1 MPNPPPE
8 LRELRVDRPV
18 HGGRCVALPAGAAD
32 APEPPAEPATQAPGA
47 LAQRRVPLVLLA
59 GGIPGERVVARIET
73 RKGVAFGEVV
83 EVLDAS
89 PDRVAAPAH
98 PGLDLGHVALERQ
111 LELKHAV
118 LLDAARRCGVALPAE
133 VPPVA
138 PSPRPWGYRS
148 AIQPAVAS
156 SGTPATLGYRRPG
169 AHEVVPLDD
178 DPTANAACA
187 AAWAAVAAVGLPAGV
202 REVAIRGN
210 DEGEALIA
218 LVAAVPARSPRG
230 PRAGPRASQAA
241 RPGRDPLAEGDPGDP
256 LDTAHALVRAGV
268 AGVALA
274 PYDPRGRFRGGAQR
288 LAGARSMRQRYGD
301 VEITLTATAFAQPNP
316 QAAGAL
322 FRELAAWAP
331 KARHALDLY
340 GGNGVIGL
348 HLAPRSE
355 RVTVIEIDRGAVER
369 GRADAQRLGAEHV
382 MHVRLDA
389 RELRVPDDADLVCVD
404 PPRAGLAAVTRQAIV
419 ESRAKTL
426 IYVSCDVATWARDV
440 ADLQRAGF
448 RLERVR
454 PYDFQPHTHHLE
466 ILSLLVR

>member
-8 LRELRVDRPV
+8 RRELRVDRPV
-18 HGGRCVALPAGAAD
+18 HGGRCVALPADGAEAPD
-32 APEPPAEPATQAPGA
+32 ASAEAPGA
-47 LAQRRVPLVLLA
+47 PPARRVPLVLLA

-83 EVLDAS
+83 EVLEAS
-89 PDRVAAPAH
+89 PDRVETPTH
-98 PGLDLGHVALERQ
+98 PGLDLGHVALGRQ
-111 LELKHAV
+111 LELKHTV
-118 LLDAARRCGVALPAE
+118 LLDAARRAGVVLPAE

-156 SGTPATLGYRRPG
+156 TGAPTALGYRRPG
-169 AHEVVPLDD
+169 AHEVVPLDE
-178 DPTANAACA
+178 DPTANPACA
-187 AAWAAVAAVGLPAGV
+187 AAWAAVTSVGLPAGV

-210 DEGEALIA
+210 DDGEALLA
-218 LVAAVPARSPRG
+218 LVATVPARSARHARAAGGARSGRG
-230 PRAGPRASQAA
+230 ASATREEPAA
-241 RPGRDPLAEGDPGDP
+241 RDPSDPLE
-256 LDTAHALVRAGV
+256 TAHALVRAGV
-268 AGVALA
+268 TGVALA
-274 PYDPRGRFRGGAQR
+274 PYDPRGRFRGGTQR

-301 VEITLTATAFAQPNP
+301 IELTLTATAFAQPNP
-316 QAAGAL
+316 AAAGAL

-331 KARHALDLY
+331 PARHALDLY

-355 RVTVIEIDRGAVER
+355 QVTVVEIDRGAVER
-369 GRADAQRLGAEHV
+369 GRADAQRLGAAHV

-389 RELRVPDDADLVCVD
+389 RELRVPDDVDLVCVD

-419 ESRAKTL
+419 ESRARAL
-426 IYVSCDVATWARDV
+426 LYVSCDVATWARDV

-448 RLERVR
+448 RLERLR
-454 PYDFQPHTHHLE
+454 PYDLQPHTHHLE
-466 ILSLLVR
+466 ILSLLRR

>member
-1 MPNPPPE
+1 MSNPPPE

-18 HGGRCVALPAGAAD
+18 HGGRCVALPADAAAVAGVTGA
-32 APEPPAEPATQAPGA
+32 APGA
-47 LAQRRVPLVLLA
+47 PSPGRVPLVLLA

-73 RKGVAFGEVV
+73 RKGVDFGEVV
-83 EVLDAS
+83 EVLEAS
-89 PDRVAAPAH
+89 PDRVDAPAH
-98 PGLDLGHVALERQ
+98 PGLDLGHVALGRQ
-111 LELKHAV
+111 LELKQAV
-118 LLDAARRCGVALPAE
+118 LLDAARRAGVALPAE

-138 PSPRPWGYRS
+138 PSPRSWGYRS

-156 SGTPATLGYRRPG
+156 AGTPATLGYRRPG
-169 AHEVVPLDD
+169 AHDVIPLDD
-178 DPTANAACA
+178 DPTGNPACA
-187 AAWAAVAAVGLPAGV
+187 AAWAAVTAVGLPAGV

-210 DEGEALIA
+210 DDGEALIA
-218 LVAAVPARSPRG
+218 LVAAVPARAPRG
-230 PRAGPRASQAA
+230 PRTPKGSGREREPRT
-241 RPGRDPLAEGDPGDP
+241 GGDPGDP
-256 LDTAHALVRAGV
+256 LETAHALVRAGV

-288 LAGARSMRQRYGD
+288 LAGGRSMRQRYGD

-316 QAAGAL
+316 EAAGAL

-331 KARHALDLY
+331 TARHALDLY

-355 RVTVIEIDRGAVER
+355 RVTVVEIDRGAVER
-369 GRADAQRLGAEHV
+369 GRADAQRMGADHV

-389 RELRVPDDADLVCVD
+389 RDLRVPDDVDLVCVD
-404 PPRAGLAAVTRQAIV
+404 PPRAGLAAVTREAIV
-419 ESRAKTL
+419 ESRVKTL

-440 ADLQRAGF
+440 ADLQRSGF

-466 ILSLLVR
+466 ILSLLRR

>member
-1 MPNPPPE
+1 MSIPAPE
-8 LRELRVDRPV
+8 LRELRVERPV
-18 HGGRCVALPAGAAD
+18 HGGRCVALPADAAGAAD
-32 APEPPAEPATQAPGA
+32 APAAAPGVPA
-47 LAQRRVPLVLLA
+47 PRRVPLVLLA

-83 EVLDAS
+83 EVLEAS

-98 PGLDLGHVALERQ
+98 PGLDLGHVALARQ

-118 LLDAARRCGVALPAE
+118 LLDAARRAGVTLPAE

-138 PSPRPWGYRS
+138 PSPRTWGYRS
-148 AIQPAVAS
+148 AVQPAVAVA
-156 SGTPATLGYRRPG
+156 GTPAALGYRRPG
-169 AHEVVPLDD
+169 AHDVVPLDE
-178 DPTANAACA
+178 DPTANPACA
-187 AAWAAVAAVGLPAGV
+187 AAWNAVTSVGLPAGV

-210 DEGEALIA
+210 DDGEALIA
-218 LVAAVPARSPRG
+218 LVAAVPARAPRG
-230 PRAGPRASQAA
+230 HRASPA
-241 RPGRDPLAEGDPGDP
+241 RAQRDPSSEGDPGDP
-256 LDTAHALVRAGV
+256 LETAHALVRAGV

-274 PYDPRGRFRGGAQR
+274 PYDARGRFRGGAQR

-301 VEITLTATAFAQPNP
+301 VELTLTATAFAQPNP
-316 QAAGAL
+316 EAAGAL

-331 KARHALDLY
+331 TARHALDLY

-369 GRADAQRLGAEHV
+369 GRADAQRMGANHV

-389 RELRVPDDADLVCVD
+389 RELRVPDDVDLVCVD
-404 PPRAGLAAVTRQAIV
+404 PPRAGLAAATRQAIV

-454 PYDFQPHTHHLE
+454 PFDFQPHTHHLE
-466 ILSLLVR
+466 ILSLLRR

>member
-1 MPNPPPE
+1 MPNPPTE

-18 HGGRCVALPAGAAD
+18 HGGRCVALPADAGEAMAPTSGPAA
-32 APEPPAEPATQAPGA
+32 EAPGA
-47 LAQRRVPLVLLA
+47 RVPRRVPLVLLA

-73 RKGVAFGEVV
+73 RKGVDFGEVV

-89 PDRVAAPAH
+89 PDRVAAPVH
-98 PGLDLGHVALERQ
+98 PGLDLGHVALGRQ

-118 LLDAARRCGVALPAE
+118 LLDAARRAGVALPVE
-133 VPPVA
+133 VPTVT

-169 AHEVVPLDD
+169 AHDVVPLDA
-178 DPTANAACA
+178 DPTANPACA
-187 AAWAAVAAVGLPAGV
+187 AAWAAVTSVGLPAGV

-210 DEGEALIA
+210 DDGEALIA
-218 LVAAVPARSPRG
+218 LVAAVPARAPRG
-230 PRAGPRASQAA
+230 PRAGPRGSHAA
-241 RPGRDPLAEGDPGDP
+241 RPRRGTPAAGDPGDP
-256 LDTAHALVRAGV
+256 LETGHALVRAGV

-288 LAGARSMRQRYGD
+288 LAGARSLRQRVGD

-316 QAAGAL
+316 AAAGAL
-322 FRELAAWAP
+322 FRELASWAP
-331 KARHALDLY
+331 SARHALDLY

-369 GRADAQRLGAEHV
+369 GRADAQRMGAKHV

-448 RLERVR
+448 RLARLR

>member
-1 MPNPPPE
+1 
-8 LRELRVDRPV
+8 V
-18 HGGRCVALPAGAAD
+18 PAGTAEAAGG
-32 APEPPAEPATQAPGA
+32 PAEEATGASVAPRG
-47 LAQRRVPLVLLA
+47 PLVLLA
-59 GGIPGERVVARIET
+59 GGIPGERVVARIEM

-89 PDRVAAPAH
+89 PDRVEAPAH
-98 PGLDLGHVALERQ
+98 PGLDLGHVALGRQ
-111 LELKHAV
+111 LALKHAV
-118 LLDAARRCGVALPAE
+118 LLDAARRAGVALPAE
-133 VPPVA
+133 VSPVA

-156 SGTPATLGYRRPG
+156 TGAGTALGYRKPG
-169 AHEVVPLDD
+169 AHDVVALDE
-178 DPTANAACA
+178 DPTANPACT
-187 AAWAAVAAVGLPAGV
+187 AAWAAVTSLGLPAGV

-210 DEGEALIA
+210 DDGEALLA
-218 LVAAVPARSPRG
+218 LVASVPAR
-230 PRAGPRASQAA
+230 APRASHGGREQ
-241 RPGRDPLAEGDPGDP
+241 RKPRDPREPRGAVDPVDP
-256 LDTAHALVRAGV
+256 LETAHALVRAGV

-274 PYDPRGRFRGGAQR
+274 PYDPRGRFRGGSQR

-316 QAAGAL
+316 EAAGAL

-331 KARHALDLY
+331 SARHALDLY

-348 HLAPRSE
+348 HLAGRSE

-369 GRADAQRLGAEHV
+369 GRADAQRMGAAHV

-389 RELRVPDDADLVCVD
+389 RELRVPDDVDLLCVD

-419 ESRAKTL
+419 ESRARTL

-440 ADLQRAGF
+440 ADLQRTGF
-448 RLERVR
+448 RLERLR

-466 ILSLLVR
+466 ILSLLRR

>member
-1 MPNPPPE
+1 VRQAAAE

-18 HGGRCVALPAGAAD
+18 HGGRCVALPAAITAAAH
-32 APEPPAEPATQAPGA
+32 APVAASGDPAS
-47 LAQRRVPLVLLA
+47 RRGPLVLLA
-59 GGIPGERVVARIET
+59 GGIPGERVVARVET

-83 EVLDAS
+83 EVLEAS
-89 PDRVAAPAH
+89 PDRVAAPVH

-111 LELKHAV
+111 LDLKHAV
-118 LLDAARRCGVALPAE
+118 LLDAARRAGVALPVD
-133 VPPVA
+133 VPAVT

-169 AHEVVPLDD
+169 AHDVVPLDD
-178 DPTANAACA
+178 DPTANPACA
-187 AAWAAVAAVGLPAGV
+187 AAWAAVTSVGLPAGV

-210 DEGEALIA
+210 DDGEALIA
-218 LVAAVPARSPRG
+218 LVAAVPARDPRG
-230 PRAGPRASQAA
+230 PRARPR
-241 RPGRDPLAEGDPGDP
+241 RGTPAEGDRGDL
-256 LDTAHALVRAGV
+256 LDAAHALVRAGV

-288 LAGARSMRQRYGD
+288 LAGARSLRQRYGD
-301 VEITLTATAFAQPNP
+301 VELTLTATSFAQPNP
-316 QAAGAL
+316 DAAGAL

-331 KARHALDLY
+331 PARHALDLY

-348 HLAPRSE
+348 HLASRCE

-369 GRADAQRLGAEHV
+369 GRADAQRMGAEHV

-389 RELRVPDDADLVCVD
+389 REVRVPDDVDLVCVD
-404 PPRAGLAAVTRQAIV
+404 PPRAGLAAVTRAAIV
-419 ESRAKTL
+419 ESRARAL

-448 RLERVR
+448 RLERLR

-466 ILSLLVR
+466 VLSLLVR